1 MYEIVE
7 AHILLAL
14 SVVHIKT
21 PDAVMISGGIRGEIR
36 AARGYADAQ
45 GEGDSLI
52 NETVINSSGKNSAHS
67 AADINNTG
75 HALPRT
81 H

>member
-21 PDAVMISGGIRGEIR
+21 LDSVMVSGDIRDEIR
-36 AARGYADAQ
+36 AARRDAYTQ
-45 GEGDSLI
+45 VEVYSLF
-52 NETVINSSGKNSAHS
+52 NKTVINACGKNSAHS

-75 HALPRT
+75 HALPPT
-81 H
+81 N

>member
-21 PDAVMISGGIRGEIR
+21 LDSVMVSGGNEIR
-36 AARGYADAQ
+36 AARRDAYAQ
-45 GEGDSLI
+45 VEVYSLF
-52 NETVINSSGKNSAHS
+52 NKTVINACGKYPAHS

-75 HALPRT
+75 HALPPT
-81 H
+81 N

>member
-7 AHILLAL
+7 AHILLAPR
-14 SVVHIKT
+14 VVHIET
-21 PDAVMISGGIRGEIR
+21 LDSVMVSGGIRDEIR

-45 GEGDSLI
+45 VKVNSLF
-52 NETVINSSGKNSAHS
+52 NETVVNARGKNSAHS

-75 HALPRT
+75 HALPP
-81 H
+81 

>member
-21 PDAVMISGGIRGEIR
+21 LDSVMVSGGIRDEIR
-36 AARGYADAQ
+36 AARRDAYAQ
-45 GEGDSLI
+45 VEVYSPL
-52 NETVINSSGKNSAHS
+52 NKPVINACGKNSAHS

-75 HALPRT
+75 HALPPT
-81 H
+81 N